1 MELPELI
8 PFLRANGVLRFKNKD
23 LEIELKPI
31 EIPSQVVDMPEPANM
46 PAGLKATDL
55 MDEQSILN
63 WSAPPGPETQHEP
76 PMPLTGDAPIEPPA
90 ALG

>member
-63 WSAPPGPETQHEP
+63 WSAPPARKPSTNRPCH
-76 PMPLTGDAPIEPPA
+76 
-90 ALG
+90 